1 MLIISNTVT
10 IDEWEVELTA
20 IRSQGAGGQNVN
32 KVASAIHL
40 RFDIKRSKLPD
51 FYKQRLL
58 QLSDSRVTKEGVIV
72 LKAQSHRIQELNRED
87 ALKRLKDL
95 IVSATKLERARR
107 ATKPTRSSQRKR
119 MDKKP
124 SMDKPKRCAATS
136 SCRVSHVLCVDTG
149 RSSETAKAHRG

>member
-10 IDEWEVELTA
+10 IDEWELDFSA

-58 QLSDSRVTKEGVIV
+58 NLNDSRLTKEGVIV
-72 LKAQSHRIQELNRED
+72 IKSQSHRTQELNKEE
-87 ALKRLKDL
+87 ALNRLKEL
-95 IVSATKLERARR
+95 IISATQVQKKRR
-107 ATKPTRSSQRKR
+107 ATKPSRNSQRKR
-119 MDKKP
+119 MDSKT
-124 SMDKPKRCAATS
+124 KRGQT
-136 SCRVSHVLCVDTG
+136 
-149 RSSETAKAHRG
+149 KALRKNINL

>member
-10 IDEWEVELTA
+10 IDEWELDFSA

-58 QLSDSRVTKEGVIV
+58 NLNDSRLTKEGVIV
-72 LKAQSHRIQELNRED
+72 IKSQSHRTQELNKEE
-87 ALKRLKDL
+87 ALNRLKEL
-95 IVSATKLERARR
+95 IISATQVQKRRR
-107 ATKPTRSSQRKR
+107 ATKPSRNSQRKR
-119 MDKKP
+119 MDSKT
-124 SMDKPKRCAATS
+124 KRGQT
-136 SCRVSHVLCVDTG
+136 
-149 RSSETAKAHRG
+149 KALRKNISL

>member
-10 IDEWEVELTA
+10 IDEWELDFSA

-58 QLSDSRVTKEGVIV
+58 NLNDSRITKEGVIV
-72 LKAQSHRIQELNRED
+72 IKSQTHRTQELNKED
-87 ALKRLKDL
+87 ALNRLKEL
-95 IVSATKLERARR
+95 IISATQVQKSEGLQNPPKVLSGNAWIAKQKGTNKGIKEKHRYI
-107 ATKPTRSSQRKR
+107 TLLLTDRSKSKQNCKE
-119 MDKKP
+119 
-124 SMDKPKRCAATS
+124 
-136 SCRVSHVLCVDTG
+136 V
-149 RSSETAKAHRG
+149 